1 MSLRKIWVITP
12 GTKCTLF
19 LVFQTWDKLQYPSQ
33 SLPFLLWLLQTHLT
47 EMKCSQTVSFCQ
59 ILLWSEK
66 LWLTGWGD
74 QAKKKKKGGG
84 QADSWKTLPS
94 VCQSSSTKH
103 DWYQALSLYCCTK
116 YYQRPLEGQAVYSCY
131 LQKTAK
137 HFCKSNKQR
146 YCCLLLFHRV
156 LHNSHISRLKDFIYK
171 AIQNSGTSNI
181 RHKDLSTD
189 NPQRLQELAEHSVT
203 LRRAVIK
210 CLETRVF
217 SVGMI

>member
-1 MSLRKIWVITP
+1 MHALPCLPNLRQAPVPLPKLAIFALTA
-12 GTKCTLF
+12 TNTLNRNEVQSDCFF
-19 LVFQTWDKLQYPSQ
+19 LPNSAMKWKALADRLRGPSQ
-33 SLPFLLWLLQTHLT
+33 K
-47 EMKCSQTVSFCQ
+47 E
-59 ILLWSEK
+59 
-66 LWLTGWGD
+66 
-74 QAKKKKKGGG
+74 KKGGG

-116 YYQRPLEGQAVYSCY
+116 YYQRPLKGQAVYSCY

-181 RHKDLSTD
+181 RHKDLSAD
-189 NPQRLQELAEHSVT
+189 NPQRLQELAEHNVT